1 MSAIFKREMKAY
13 FTSPLG
19 YIILAVFTVISS
31 VVFVINNAGFN
42 PFSGATAQYV
52 QSNDLTMLYSTLLSV
67 LIIAVPLLTMKLL
80 SEEKK
85 LGTDQLLITSPV
97 GVLDIVLGKYF
108 SAAAMYGMSL
118 SVTLIFWVISATNSP
133 SFDFGVAA
141 GNFVAVLLVGM
152 VFIAIGLFISSLTE
166 SQLISALGTF
176 VVMLLAMLMPTFAS
190 KISSAFVAKAVS
202 ALSVYD
208 RYYNFTVG
216 LFDLPAVVFFVSLIS
231 AFVFLTARVIEKRR
245 YS

>member
-31 VVFVINNAGFN
+31 IIFVIYNAGFN
-42 PFSGATAQYV
+42 PFSGETSSSYLT
-52 QSNDLTMLYSTLLSV
+52 NDLTALYSSLLSV

-97 GVLDIVLGKYF
+97 GVLDIVLGKYL

-118 SVTLIFWVISATNSP
+118 AVTIVFWVISATNSP
-133 SFDFGVAA
+133 FFDFGVAT
-141 GNFVAVLLVGM
+141 GNFIAVLLVGM

-176 VVMLLAMLMPTFAS
+176 VVMLLAMLMPSFAS
-190 KISSAFVAKAVS
+190 KISSRVVAQALS

-208 RYYNFTVG
+208 RYNNFTAG
-216 LFDLPAVVFFVSLIS
+216 LFDVPAVVFYISLIA
-231 AFVFLTARVIEKRR
+231 AFIFLTARVIEKRR

>member
-1 MSAIFKREMKAY
+1 MIAIFKREMKSY

-19 YIILAVFTVISS
+19 YIILAVFTVIAS
-31 VVFVINNAGFN
+31 VYFVIYNAGYN
-42 PFSGATAQYV
+42 PFSGEMSNSYL
-52 QSNDLTMLYSTLLSV
+52 SNDMTTLYSSLLSV

-97 GVLDIVLGKYF
+97 GVMEIVLGKYF
-108 SAAAMYGMSL
+108 SAVAMYGMSL
-118 SVTLIFWVISATNSP
+118 SVTIIFWVVSATNSP
-133 SFDFGVAA
+133 TFDYGVAI

-152 VFIAIGLFISSLTE
+152 VFISMGLFISSLTE

-176 VVMLLAMLMPTFAS
+176 AVMLLAMLMPTFTA
-190 KISSAFVAKAVS
+190 KISNDFVAKAVS
-202 ALSVYD
+202 ALSIYD
-208 RYYNFTVG
+208 RYSNFTTG
-216 LFDLPAVVFFVSLIS
+216 LFDIPAVVFYISLAFV
-231 AFVFLTARVIEKRR
+231 FVFLTARVIEKRR

>member
-1 MSAIFKREMKAY
+1 MIAIFKREMKSY

-31 VVFVINNAGFN
+31 IFFVIYNAGFN
-42 PFSGATAQYV
+42 PFSGETSTYLQT
-52 QSNDLTMLYSTLLSV
+52 NDLTVLYSSLLSV

-97 GVLDIVLGKYF
+97 GVLDIVLGKYL
-108 SAAAMYGMSL
+108 SAAAMYAMSL
-118 SVTLIFWVISATNSP
+118 AVTIVFWVISATNSP
-133 SFDFGVAA
+133 TFDFGTAI

-176 VVMLLAMLMPTFAS
+176 AVMLLAMLLPSFTA
-190 KISSAFVAKAVS
+190 KISSEFIANAVS

-208 RYYNFTVG
+208 RYNNFTAG
-216 LFDLPAVVFFVSLIS
+216 LFDVPAVIYYISLIA
-231 AFVFLTARVIEKRR
+231 AFIFLTARVIEKRR
-245 YS
+245 YA

>member
-31 VVFVINNAGFN
+31 IIFVIYNAGFN
-42 PFSGATAQYV
+42 PFSGETSSSYLT
-52 QSNDLTMLYSTLLSV
+52 NDLTALYSSLLSV

-97 GVLDIVLGKYF
+97 GVLDIVLGKYL

-118 SVTLIFWVISATNSP
+118 AVTIVFWVISATNSP
-133 SFDFGVAA
+133 FFDLGVAT
-141 GNFVAVLLVGM
+141 GNFIAVLLVGM

-176 VVMLLAMLMPTFAS
+176 VVMLLAMLMPSFAS
-190 KISSAFVAKAVS
+190 KISSRVVAQALS

-208 RYYNFTVG
+208 RYNNFTAG
-216 LFDLPAVVFFVSLIS
+216 LFDVPAVVFYISLIA
-231 AFVFLTARVIEKRR
+231 AFIFLTARVIEKRR

>member
-31 VVFVINNAGFN
+31 IIFVIYNAGFN
-42 PFSGATAQYV
+42 PFSGETSSSYLT
-52 QSNDLTMLYSTLLSV
+52 NDLTALYSSLLSV

-97 GVLDIVLGKYF
+97 GVLDIVLGKYL

-118 SVTLIFWVISATNSP
+118 AVTIVFWVISATNSP
-133 SFDFGVAA
+133 FFDFGVAT
-141 GNFVAVLLVGM
+141 GNFIAVLLVGM

-176 VVMLLAMLMPTFAS
+176 AVMLLAMLMPSFAS
-190 KISSAFVAKAVS
+190 KISSRVVAQALS

-208 RYYNFTVG
+208 RYNNFTAG
-216 LFDLPAVVFFVSLIS
+216 LFDVPAVVFYISLIA
-231 AFVFLTARVIEKRR
+231 AFIFLTARVIEKRR